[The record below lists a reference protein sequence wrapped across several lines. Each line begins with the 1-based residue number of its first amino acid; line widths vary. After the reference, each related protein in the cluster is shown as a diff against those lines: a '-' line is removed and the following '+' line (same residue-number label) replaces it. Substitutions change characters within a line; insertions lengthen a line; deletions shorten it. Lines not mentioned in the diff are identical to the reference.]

1 MHTRVTAKNMRDFF
15 YETQFMSKCTRHK
28 IDNFRDAVF
37 LASRLAGN
45 EETKSN
51 TSNTTNM

>member
-1 MHTRVTAKNMRDFF
+1 
-15 YETQFMSKCTRHK
+15 MSKCTRHK

-37 LASRLAGN
+37 LAGN

-51 TSNTTNM
+51 TSNTTNMYIYLLIIVTMTH